1 MLQILVTDSV
11 SFWTDFIL
19 KIVLS
24 QQFLKPTHVCFNIRI
39 DFLQSIPTGVKFA
52 EEAYN
57 NMHN

>member
-24 QQFLKPTHVCFNIRI
+24 QQFLKPTQVCFNIRI
-39 DFLQSIPTGVKFA
+39 DFLQSIPTGVEFA